1 MEGDNRMAV
10 RNKTLGDPRKAASES
25 DSERFAGKFE
35 TSGKWTVIDL
45 FSGGGGMS
53 CGFARRDPFKLIAAV
68 DLEVSKPSQKLGS
81 LDCNRTYAA
90 NYGFPPFNRNIGDLS
105 ATELFDLVNSRLD
118 KKLRKGDLTVLICCP
133 PCTDFSRAKPENHLV
148 DTEKNSL
155 VVKCVEFVEAFMPE
169 FIVMENARELINGNN
184 GHHYQEFV
192 KRVQQLGYSIN
203 GQVVMLTKY
212 GLPQIRERAIVVASR
227 IGEAKSL
234 DDLWQGWKVRA
245 GATTVRHAIGH
256 LNAVPIEAGIPNEK
270 DPMHQAPGIGDDLK
284 ERMDAIPKD
293 GGSWYDLADRPDLHH
308 LLIPSMRRRIEI
320 RDFGS
325 HPDVYGRLWWDRP
338 AVTIK
343 RECTHIGNGR
353 YSHPEQSRLL
363 TVREMALLNG
373 FPSDYLFTS
382 SSLANQ
388 YRHIGDAVP
397 PLISFQLSAIV
408 HWIKTGR
415 RPSPQ
420 DWILSGTS
428 LKLSDVVEDETQAI
442 QQLSLALASA
452 I

>member
-1 MEGDNRMAV
+1 MEV
-10 RNKTLGDPRKAASES
+10 QNKTLRNPRKTSHVANLAQ
-25 DSERFAGKFE
+25 FAEKID

-53 CGFARRDPFKLIAAV
+53 CGFARRKPFELIAAV

-90 NYGFPPFNRNIGDLS
+90 NYGFLPFNRNIGDLT
-105 ATELFDLVNSRLD
+105 AGDLRDLVNARLVH
-118 KKLRKGDLTVLICCP
+118 KLRKGDLTVLICCP
-133 PCTDFSRAKPENHLV
+133 PCTDFSRAKPENHLI

-155 VVKCVEFVEAFMPE
+155 VVRCVEFVEAFMPE

-184 GHHYQEFV
+184 GHHYQDFV
-192 KRVQQLGYSIN
+192 KQVRRLGYSIN
-203 GQVVMLTKY
+203 GEVVMLTKY

-234 DDLWQGWKVRA
+234 KDLWQGWTVRE

-256 LNAVPIEAGIPNEK
+256 LNATPIEAGAINVE
-270 DPMHQAPGIGDDLK
+270 DPMHQAPGIGDEIK
-284 ERMDAIPKD
+284 ERMNAIPKD

-320 RDFGS
+320 QDLGS

-353 YSHPEQSRLL
+353 YSHPEQTRLL

-382 SSLANQ
+382 TSLANQ

-408 HWIKTGR
+408 HWIKTGIK
-415 RPSPQ
+415 PAPQ
-420 DWILSGTS
+420 DWVLSGTS
-428 LKLSDVVEDETQAI
+428 LMLSDVLEDKSQPV
-442 QQLSLALASA
+442 QRLNQALAQTV
-452 I
+452 